1 LNAIVDFNCRLPRP
15 NEGQPM
21 RDLAQQLARSIL
33 TGFERHFSFFQEITS
48 SARERFEEADW
59 EAGRTAA
66 AKRISFYDK
75 RVRETIDKLR
85 SSFGVRQLDEALWQE
100 VKGVYTGLLKQHS
113 RPELAETFYNSVFCQ
128 LFERKYFN
136 NRNIFIESVADR
148 AALAS
153 RYRSYISFHPRDGGL
168 ETCIWEILSAFY
180 FNTPYEDIDRDA
192 TRIAT
197 ALRACSPLATG
208 DMHKVRIDV
217 MEFPFFRNKGA
228 YLIGRV
234 VRGADAHPFIVPL
247 INNERGGIYAD
258 TLLTTEEQAEAV
270 FSFARAYFL
279 VKTPVPAA
287 TVCFLKD
294 LMPDKPIA
302 ELYMAIGFH
311 KQAKNEFYRDFLHH
325 LDNTDDDFQMA
336 PGTPGLVMTVFTL
349 PSYPYVFKVIRDRF
363 APQKEVTPELVRK
376 RYQQVKMH
384 DRVGRM
390 ADTLEFSDVAF
401 PLHRFP
407 AQLLEAF
414 REQIASKLEID
425 GDLLFIRHLYIEKR
439 MAPLNLYLEQADPQ
453 EARDALDDWGR
464 AIAQLMAVNIF
475 PGDLLFKNFGVTCAG
490 KVVFYDYDEICYL
503 TECNFRKIPAP
514 RTPEDEMSSEPWY
527 SVSPNDIF
535 PEEFPTFLATEPR
548 QRALLMELHPELF
561 DYRYWKQRQ
570 EEVKRGVYGDVF
582 PYPRRLR
589 FLRHNDEPATTLA
602 DG

>member
-1 LNAIVDFNCRLPRP
+1 
-15 NEGQPM
+15 M

-85 SSFGVRQLDEALWQE
+85 SSFGVQQLDEALWQE
-100 VKGVYTGLLKQHS
+100 VKGAYTELLKQHS

-168 ETCIWEILSAFY
+168 QTCIWEILSAFY
-180 FNTPYEDIDRDA
+180 FNAPYEDIDRDA
-192 TRIAT
+192 KRIAK
-197 ALRACSPLATG
+197 ALRECSPLAAG

-234 VRGADAHPFIVPL
+234 VRGAEAHPFIVPL
-247 INNERGGIYAD
+247 INNEHGGIYAD

-325 LDNTDDDFQMA
+325 LDNSNDEFQMA

-363 APQKEVTPELVRK
+363 APQKEVTPELVKK

-407 AQLLEAF
+407 AELLEAF
-414 REQIASKLEID
+414 KEQIASKLEID

-453 EARDALDDWGR
+453 EAREALDDWGR
-464 AIAQLMAVNIF
+464 AISQLMAVNIF

-535 PEEFPTFLATEPR
+535 PEEFPTFLATDPV
-548 QRALLMELHPELF
+548 QRRLLMELHPELF
-561 DYRYWKQRQ
+561 DYRYWKHRQ
-570 EEVKRGVYGDVF
+570 EEVERGVYGDVF

-589 FLRHNDEPATTLA
+589 FVRQNGEPATTLA